1 MLIIWLFKFLFPKS
15 KCLYMLLTTGYNGDH
30 RSYIEP
36 AVLKIY
42 DVELEGFKLKMLNLN
57 KVQKNQNMKLHVLKA
72 R

>member
-1 MLIIWLFKFLFPKS
+1 
-15 KCLYMLLTTGYNGDH
+15 MLLTTGYNGDH

-57 KVQKNQNMKLHVLKA
+57 KVQKNQNMKSHVLKA